1 MKKHRK
7 KVYVA
12 HIFAPIGLAVVTVLL
27 MNILFFEQVQETL
40 AMINVAVQSNSPH
53 HFYSDTAMLVQNQ
66 RLSEKTIEVKR
77 DVVLPQAVG
86 KIAIGQSYGWISS
99 EDFSLDAYIYY
110 GDDEKT
116 LDQGVG
122 QYTDSGL
129 PGYGKTI
136 LLCGHDTTFFQ
147 GLKDAEIGDM
157 VYIRTQY
164 GNYSYRI
171 TETAVTTADDAQAA
185 RLDEEGEQLV
195 LYTCY
200 PFGETDR
207 VREQRYFVYCEKVT
221 GPQVQTSQAEES

>member
-1 MKKHRK
+1 MKKHRQ
-7 KVYVA
+7 KVCAA
-12 HIFAPIGLAVVTVLL
+12 HLLVPVGLAAITMLL
-27 MNILFFEQVQETL
+27 LGILFQQQIHEVFASV
-40 AMINVAVQSNSPH
+40 NVAVQSNSPN
-53 HFYSDTAMLVQNQ
+53 HFYTETEALAQ
-66 RLSEKTIEVKR
+66 REQPQVASVHA
-77 DVVLPQAVG
+77 QAVG

-99 EDFSLDAYIYY
+99 DDFALDAYIYY

-136 LLCGHDTTFFQ
+136 LLCGHDTTFFK
-147 GLKDAEIGDM
+147 GLEDAKIGDT
-157 VYIRTQY
+157 VNIRTQY
-164 GNYSYRI
+164 GDYSYQI
-171 TETAVTTADDAQAA
+171 TETKVTTADDASAA

-207 VREQRYFVYCEKVT
+207 EREQRYFVYCEKVS
-221 GPQVQTSQAEES
+221 GPQVETGQTEQ